1 MALVNCRRNIRG
13 AKTRLINLTNAIT
26 GKNYEIDNMLNGQVR
41 FVAVRAKF
49 NEATADKERLKRA
62 LDLLGEWQNRWETV
76 LEDAEGDIA
85 NAENEFEQFLN
96 AENVQVAED
105 GARDQLDRLEGVIID
120 LSRRSASASSRASTK
135 FSQASKN

>member
-26 GKNYEIDNMLNGQVR
+26 GKNYEIDNMLNGQAR
-41 FVAVRAKF
+41 FVAVRAKS

-96 AENVQVAED
+96 AENVQAAED

-120 LSRRSASASSRASTK
+120 LRVEEVPPPVAAPV
-135 FSQASKN
+135 QN